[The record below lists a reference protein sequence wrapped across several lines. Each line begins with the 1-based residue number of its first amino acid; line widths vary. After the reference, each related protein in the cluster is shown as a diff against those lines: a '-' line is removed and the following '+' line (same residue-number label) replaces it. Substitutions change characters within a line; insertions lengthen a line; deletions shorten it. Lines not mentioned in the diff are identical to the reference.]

1 MQQSIVSARGLS
13 PCKVYKRWVFPAIET
28 FVSSWVDLGFE
39 PQKRNSRRKTVKVA
53 FFASSHG
60 IIFSR
65 VAFRRCE
72 QYEGLS
78 VSLALTSPRNL
89 GGDSQDSAIARCEC
103 LRFWPVLA
111 VFYPNPRALGAII
124 FLSLHKQCN
133 AIRPQEESGRTR
145 GKLRANLRLNGKIS
159 AGLGGSERGALT
171 ISTGSVID

>member
-1 MQQSIVSARGLS
+1 MSCTNELRTWGGVFVQQSIVSARGLS
-13 PCKVYKRWVFPAIET
+13 PCKVYKRWAFPAIET

-89 GGDSQDSAIARCEC
+89 GGDNQDSAIARCEC
-103 LRFWPVLA
+103 LRFCLACSGSVLSESTR
-111 VFYPNPRALGAII
+111 VGERSSFY
-124 FLSLHKQCN
+124 LSTSN
-133 AIRPQEESGRTR
+133 AMLSGRKR
-145 GKLRANLRLNGKIS
+145 KVGERAEN
-159 AGLGGSERGALT
+159 
-171 ISTGSVID
+171 